1 MPAFPYRPY
10 RLARRLGLMLLA
22 GMAGALVS
30 GCGSFDRVSSV
41 ITPYKVSVVQGN
53 FVSREQAQQLK
64 PGMSRLQVRDIV
76 GSPLVASAFHAD
88 RWDYVFTLRRQG
100 LPDQS
105 YRLTAYFK
113 GDLLERFESDA
124 LPTESEFVST
134 VDDRVRAGAKVPP
147 LEASDAQL
155 ARYPVPAP
163 AAPAAPLPPLPT
175 SYPPLE
181 PAAR

>member
-22 GMAGALVS
+22 GAAGWILS
-30 GCGSFDRVSSV
+30 GCGSFERVASS
-41 ITPYKVSVVQGN
+41 ITPYKVAVVQGN
-53 FVSREQAQQLK
+53 FVSREQAQQLQ
-64 PGMSRLQVRDIV
+64 PGMSRLQVRDII
-76 GSPLVASAFHAD
+76 GSPLVASAFHSD
-88 RWDYVFTLRRQG
+88 RWDYIFTLRRQG

-113 GDLLERFESDA
+113 GDLLERFESDT
-124 LPTESEFVST
+124 LPTESEFVAT
-134 VDDRVRAGAKVPP
+134 VDNRAGAKAPS

-163 AAPAAPLPPLPT
+163 AAPPAPLPPLPT